1 LAPFSFNPWRGSTI
15 LLLIMSFYRKITSLI
30 KESSTTI
37 SFSEAERALRL
48 KQLQE
53 EQGGFWYEEDGFCY
67 PFKEGVEKISWA
79 AIERIVAYKG
89 GQLATDK
96 ICLDV
101 FWKDWKWTITE
112 DTLGWYIFVAKLKEV
127 FPTIPGDWDNQII
140 QPPFASNYIVLYERG
155 QFENLAGEKGGSE

>member
-1 LAPFSFNPWRGSTI
+1 MG
-15 LLLIMSFYRKITSLI
+15 FYRKITSLI

-53 EQGGFWYEEDGFCY
+53 EQGEFQYEEDGFSY
-67 PFKEGVEKISWA
+67 SFKEGVEKISWA
-79 AIERIVAYKG
+79 AIERIVAYKAD
-89 GQLATDK
+89 QLTTDE

-112 DTLGWYIFVAKLKEV
+112 DTPGWYIFVVKLLREISKA
-127 FPTIPGDWDNQII
+127 FQ
-140 QPPFASNYIVLYERG
+140 
-155 QFENLAGEKGGSE
+155 

>member
-1 LAPFSFNPWRGSTI
+1 MG
-15 LLLIMSFYRKITSLI
+15 FYRKITSLI

-53 EQGGFWYEEDGFCY
+53 EQGEFQYEEDGFSY
-67 PFKEGVEKISWA
+67 SFKEGVEKISWA
-79 AIERIVAYKG
+79 AIERIVAYKAD
-89 GQLATDK
+89 QLTTDE

-101 FWKDWKWTITE
+101 FWKDWRWTITE
-112 DTLGWYIFVAKLKEV
+112 DTPGWYIFVEKLKEI
-127 FPTIPGDWDNQII
+127 FPTIPDDWDSQII
-140 QPPFASNYIVLYERG
+140 QPPFTSNYVVLYDRG